1 MLDHFPHGHISNN
14 TVWYRGLNE
23 MTGSNKSSRTMS
35 KTKSISISK
44 TNCITPFKE
53 SIPYLWKSTIK
64 HIWCIFHVLLAREDG
79 TEESQHC
86 HKLFQFWLRT
96 VRHYNIDNHQSHLRI
111 LGDFDVLELGGLAV
125 WRSFACAENVSITCV
140 AMYESRVTLG

>member
-1 MLDHFPHGHISNN
+1 MKI
-14 TVWYRGLNE
+14 
-23 MTGSNKSSRTMS
+23 
-35 KTKSISISK
+35 
-44 TNCITPFKE
+44 
-53 SIPYLWKSTIK
+53 STIK

-86 HKLFQFWLRT
+86 NKLFQCWLRT

-111 LGDFDVLELGGLAV
+111 LSDFDVLELGSLEI
-125 WRSFACAENVSITCV
+125 FCCAENVSLLTFV